1 MGRPGVLQRL
11 PVFAVLPEN
20 KNIQFML
27 RCRMSK
33 DILFSPFHIKNYRL
47 KNRIGVAPMTRRSSI
62 KDSVPRQDVLDFL
75 VRRAENGA
83 ALVYT
88 EAIVTDYESAQGYP
102 GQARILTQ
110 RQIDAWRPVVKAIQ
124 DKGAIAIMQMFHCGR
139 MAWQEVN
146 PAKRVIA
153 ASPIPGKQSNPLT
166 GKPYPAPDEM
176 TQFDIDHVING
187 FVETAKGAVQA
198 GFDGIEI
205 HGAHGY
211 LINNFLSAYS
221 NQRSDEYGGTVEN
234 RFRFSYEV
242 IQAVHNVV
250 PEDRLLT
257 FRISNWGAPDM
268 EVSLFKD
275 KDEWQGMIK
284 LLSKA
289 PIDAISVSTYR
300 YKDKAWGTD
309 RNMAQLTREVTDLPI
324 MICGQIYDRTS
335 AEDAL
340 ADADIV
346 LSGKSMLLNPDW
358 VEDVRSGKELPLY
371 RSEEAN
377 VAYTDTPLP

>member
-1 MGRPGVLQRL
+1 
-11 PVFAVLPEN
+11 
-20 KNIQFML
+20 
-27 RCRMSK
+27 MSK
-33 DILFSPFHIKNYRL
+33 NILFSPFNIKNHGL
-47 KNRIGVAPMTRRSSI
+47 KNRMGVAPMTRMSSI

-75 VRRAENGA
+75 VTRAENGA
-83 ALVYT
+83 AIIYT

-102 GQARILTQ
+102 GQARMLTQ
-110 RQIDAWRPVVKAIQ
+110 RQIDAWKPVVKAIRN
-124 DKGAIAIMQMFHCGR
+124 KGAVAIMQMFHCGR

-146 PAKRVIA
+146 PANRVIA
-153 ASPIPGKQSNPLT
+153 PSPIPPKQNNPLT
-166 GKPYPAPDEM
+166 GKPYPVPDEM
-176 TQFDIDHVING
+176 TQFDIGHVITG

-211 LINNFLSAYS
+211 LINNFLSSYS
-221 NQRSDEYGGTVEN
+221 NRRSDKYGGTVEN
-234 RFRFSYEV
+234 RFRFSNEV
-242 IQAVHNVV
+242 IRAVHNVV
-250 PEDRLLT
+250 PDDRLLT
-257 FRISNWGAPDM
+257 FRISNWGVADM

-275 KDEWQGMIK
+275 PDEWQGVIK

-309 RNMAQLTREVTDLPI
+309 RNMAQLTRAATDLPI

-346 LSGKSMLLNPDW
+346 LSAKSMLLNPNW
-358 VEDVRSGKELPLY
+358 VEDVRMEKDLPLY
-371 RSEEAN
+371 GSEEAN
-377 VAYTDTPLP
+377 IAYTDKPLP